1 MKTKKQKI
9 TLAKTEAFK
18 SSGSMRVFFLQADWA
33 AHTHTL
39 TTTMTGGQYDLDE
52 NLLDR
57 AKHKPTL
64 A

>member
-1 MKTKKQKI
+1 MKTKNKKI
-9 TLAKTEAFK
+9 TLAVAAQLC
-18 SSGSMRVFFLQADWA
+18 VFFSFGRRT
-33 AHTHTL
+33 AHTHTH